1 MIDFASK
8 SILLPL
14 TDGKSISLPLADLYS
29 AEARIR
35 EIATVNAHKAP
46 ELLATFNIA
55 YLNLNDYLRQ
65 IELFLH
71 QAKKALNGRKSIVLL
86 DIVPQFLADRH
97 LTGKSKSG
105 SEDLRQAVLD
115 QDQEYLRLA
124 DNVAQVEAILKLMEE
139 KRKAFEMAFTS
150 VKKIL
155 GQENNYNGLNQNRR
169 LSVGSEVNA
178 NWSKDNG

>member
-8 SILLPL
+8 SILLP
-14 TDGKSISLPLADLYS
+14 THDGKSISLPLADIYA
-29 AEARIR
+29 AESRIR
-35 EIATVNAHKAP
+35 EIAIVNAQKAP

-55 YLNLNDYLRQ
+55 YLNLNDFLRQ

-71 QAKKALNGRKSIVLL
+71 QAKKAVNGRKSVVLL
-86 DIVPQFLADRH
+86 DIVPKFLSDRN

-115 QDQEYLRLA
+115 QDQEYLTLS
-124 DNVAQVEAILKLMEE
+124 DNVAQVEAVLKLMEE

-155 GQENNYNGLNQNRR
+155 GQDNNYAGLNQNRR
-169 LSVGSEVNA
+169 LSVGAEVDST
-178 NWSKDNG
+178 NWSK